1 MTTPLILAYVGM
13 AVMLTL
19 SCTGSAIGVT
29 MGGNTTIAALKKKP
43 EIFGKS
49 MLLCV
54 LPSTQGLYGF
64 AAFFLMLS
72 SLGGMEDA
80 SQVLTMNQ
88 GLAMCAAGLALGFV
102 GLWSAIKQASLVCN
116 GINEMS
122 NGNEPFRKRKD
133 TARLYE
139 TASEIPVQ
147 SHCFIYLLK
156 VEGEDVGTGKA
167 DELEVFGNR
176 KADGLQRVIRSTVC
190 QAGSVVVLAEMT

>member
-88 GLAMCAAGLALGFV
+88 GL
-102 GLWSAIKQASLVCN
+102 SLVCN

-122 NGNEPFRKRKD
+122 NGNDVFSKTMILAVFPE
-133 TARLYE
+133 LY
-139 TASEIPVQ
+139 AILSFA
-147 SHCFIYLLK
+147 CAF
-156 VEGEDVGTGKA
+156 
-167 DELEVFGNR
+167 
-176 KADGLQRVIRSTVC
+176 
-190 QAGSVVVLAEMT
+190 LALP

>member
-88 GLAMCAAGLALGFV
+88 GLAMCAAG
-102 GLWSAIKQASLVCN
+102 QASLVCN

-122 NGNEPFRKRKD
+122 NGNDVFSKTMILAVFPE
-133 TARLYE
+133 LY
-139 TASEIPVQ
+139 AILSFA
-147 SHCFIYLLK
+147 CAF
-156 VEGEDVGTGKA
+156 
-167 DELEVFGNR
+167 
-176 KADGLQRVIRSTVC
+176 
-190 QAGSVVVLAEMT
+190 LALP

>member
-88 GLAMCAAGLALGFV
+88 GLAMCAAG
-102 GLWSAIKQASLVCN
+102 AIKQASLVCN

-122 NGNEPFRKRKD
+122 NGNDVFSKTMILAVFPE
-133 TARLYE
+133 LY
-139 TASEIPVQ
+139 AILSFA
-147 SHCFIYLLK
+147 CAF
-156 VEGEDVGTGKA
+156 
-167 DELEVFGNR
+167 
-176 KADGLQRVIRSTVC
+176 
-190 QAGSVVVLAEMT
+190 LALP

>member
-29 MGGNTTIAALKKKP
+29 MGGNTTIAALKKKPEIFGNTTIAALKKKP

-122 NGNEPFRKRKD
+122 NGNDVFSKTMILAVFPE
-133 TARLYE
+133 LY
-139 TASEIPVQ
+139 AILSFA
-147 SHCFIYLLK
+147 CAF
-156 VEGEDVGTGKA
+156 
-167 DELEVFGNR
+167 
-176 KADGLQRVIRSTVC
+176 
-190 QAGSVVVLAEMT
+190 LALP